1 MEWDLPAK
9 QRPVLNT
16 ELSVGYEQ
24 GLQSLTPHGDQ
35 ELLKCSVKAAVAAIR
50 MLLLSFKWEMGN

>member
-1 MEWDLPAK
+1 MPAK

-35 ELLKCSVKAAVAAIR
+35 ELLKCAVKAAVAAMR
-50 MLLLSFKWEMGN
+50 MLLLSFKITGN